1 MNSPQK
7 SPVAHA
13 VSALGSLRLTVT
25 LLGMSIFLVFA
36 GTLAQRHMGIWTVM
50 EQYFRCWFAW
60 VDIRSFCPDDW
71 HVPRAFQWGEKGRIP
86 FGFPFPG
93 GRLLGSVLLVNLLVS
108 HASRI
113 RLVARGPRLLIGLA
127 TLAVGLLATWVV
139 ISHVF
144 DLDSTQKV
152 SNPSLRVTYQLIYG
166 GGAGAILYVA
176 CWLLFQRKAGIVL
189 LHAGVVILMLSE
201 LATSLLAKEGQ
212 MSIFE
217 GQSVNFVEDTRTVE
231 LAIIDSSNSR
241 DDDVY
246 VVPKSKLEKSGT
258 VKIDGVPFEIETN
271 GTTFMKNGSLEPI
284 QSGDVNPATRGAGLR
299 WKAVDRPESS
309 GVDTSGSVDLP
320 AAYIKLKGPGGED
333 YGTWLVSI
341 PLTMEKGAQIV
352 NVGGKEYRLL
362 LRFERTYKPYSLY
375 LYSFRFDRYAGTDTP
390 KDYSSFIRLE
400 DAERDVSRD
409 VRIWMNNPLRYRGDT
424 LYQSSFDAATE
435 KGTVLQVVE
444 NRGWMAPYVG
454 CMIVAIGL
462 LGQFQ
467 LHLMQFLRKRA
478 SA

>member
-1 MNSPQK
+1 MNSPERNPVQK
-7 SPVAHA
+7 A
-13 VSALGSLRLTVT
+13 VGALSSLRLTVV

-36 GTLAQRHMGIWTVM
+36 GTLAQVDKGIWTVM
-50 EQYFRCWFAW
+50 EQYFRCWIAW
-60 VDIRSFCPDDW
+60 IDLKIFFSRDHP
-71 HVPRAFQWGEKGRIP
+71 VPGT
-86 FGFPFPG
+86 FPFPG
-93 GRLLGSVLLVNLLVS
+93 GRLLGAVLLVNLLIS
-108 HASRI
+108 HATRI
-113 RLVARGPRLLIGLA
+113 RVVARGPRLLIGLA
-127 TLAVGLLATWVV
+127 TLAVGLFATWVV

-144 DLDSTQKV
+144 DMDSTQKTL
-152 SNPSLRVTYQLIYG
+152 NPSMRVTYQLIYG
-166 GGAGAILYVA
+166 GGSGAILYVA

-189 LHAGVVILMLSE
+189 LHTGVVILMLSE
-201 LATSLLAKEGQ
+201 LSTSLMAKEGQ

-217 GQSVNFVEDTRTVE
+217 GQSVNYVEDTRSVE
-231 LAIIDSSNSR
+231 LAIIDSSNPKF
-241 DDDVY
+241 DDVF
-246 VVPKSKLEKSGT
+246 VVPKSKLENSGT
-258 VKIDGVPFEIETN
+258 VKVDGLPIQIEIDEKL
-271 GTTFMKNGSLEPI
+271 FMKNGSLEPV
-284 QSGDVNPATRGAGLR
+284 QGGEANPATRGAGLR

-309 GVDTSGSVDLP
+309 GVDTSGRVDLP
-320 AAYIKLKGPGGED
+320 ATYVKLKGPGGED

-341 PLTMEKGAQIV
+341 PLTLDKGAQIV
-352 NVGGKEYRLL
+352 NAGGKEYRLL

-375 LYSFRFDRYAGTDTP
+375 LYNFRFDRYAGTDTP

-400 DAERDVSRD
+400 DAERDVARD

-467 LHLMQFLRKRA
+467 LHLMEFLRKRRTA
-478 SA
+478 